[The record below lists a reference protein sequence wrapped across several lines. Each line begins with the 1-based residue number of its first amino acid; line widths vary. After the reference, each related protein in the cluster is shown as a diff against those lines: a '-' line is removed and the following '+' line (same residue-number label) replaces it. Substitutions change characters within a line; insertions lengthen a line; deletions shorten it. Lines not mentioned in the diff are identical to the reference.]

1 MPGNDFNIDDLLGG
15 GGNEQNSKAP
25 SRGRP
30 PQRRS
35 NPQGERPSG
44 QRVRQP
50 GMGAGQ
56 ARGGPRP
63 VSRQN
68 GQSSRQD
75 GHSPSQT
82 RPRSQQTNQPTV
94 NSLNQKSAV
103 GTKRLQEKGVSTGKP
118 IAEGKNNEVENSR
131 IQKADTKVQNQSVV
145 QKEQSEKPPKKLF
158 TWYKIVFA
166 VILGLA
172 MIGGI
177 FLTVTAWYTNNL
189 RYPKQVTV
197 DYQQTGMYALENY
210 AEQVHNLEGIDENSY
225 LPKEL
230 LYANSNLEIED
241 FMHKVAST
249 VSYDSDEKV
258 AKNIY
263 GNDMIDKNSLDIV
276 MEKSTVEEGEEIS
289 TFYVDYDA
297 IEFNKSKI
305 KKLMADEEL
314 KLGDVDYQNKLVI
327 IFVRYING
335 MEELPIKEVRRVPN
349 IQMLQMTGESEKDQV
364 INYYVVLPEEDIFF
378 DTELFSSEE
387 FYNCL
392 DRFSAL
398 AGDSVGTS
406 IKRSGFS
413 GWGKTAEIGSVP
425 KPSDADEVSFG
436 SLKESQEYLDYMEM
450 PPEKQATMEKPAR
463 YGYKNTIARDW
474 CGAYYWM
481 NYVAPGEEPEVDE
494 NGNIIGKKPKLG
506 NGTKEDPATFN
517 TSVVTTM
524 FDEEGNEVPIRVTL
538 KEFGVSKKAIDWFES
553 KDIQNR
559 GINLNSGVQYCYM
572 IFDVTNL
579 SDMEITIKD
588 NCALSDPNV
597 NLSVRTGTIF
607 GLQDSVTLGPDETGT
622 IESWSRSTELYLKY
636 LIWGAD
642 FDRRADV
649 VWFRVLAGDLEDES
663 QYKKVHVEGSTEPE
677 DGVESVP
684 VDDVDLQD
692 DTISSDIEGDT
703 ISDSTESVV
712 ESDGSLDS
720 NVDSVVE

>member
-1 MPGNDFNIDDLLGG
+1 MPSNDFNIDDLLGG
-15 GGNEQNSKAP
+15 NGSAPKRNSPPQGGRLPAKRPQGQGSRP
-25 SRGRP
+25 SGTGAGNARSGPRQDGRP
-30 PQRRS
+30 
-35 NPQGERPSG
+35 NGQGGRPSG
-44 QRVRQP
+44 QGIRQP
-50 GMGAGQ
+50 RQVAGQ
-56 ARGGPRP
+56 A
-63 VSRQN
+63 
-68 GQSSRQD
+68 GQ
-75 GHSPSQT
+75 
-82 RPRSQQTNQPTV
+82 RSGQAPIDIN
-94 NSLNQKSAV
+94 KKAAV
-103 GTKRLQEKGVSTGKP
+103 GAKKLQEKGLSTGKP
-118 IAEGKNNEVENSR
+118 SEIKNGNERAPENKRVEKKNNEV
-131 IQKADTKVQNQSVV
+131 QAKSVM
-145 QKEQSEKPPKKLF
+145 KTSEKPSKKLF

-166 VILGLA
+166 VILGLS

-177 FLTVTAWYTNNL
+177 FLTVSAWYTNNI
-189 RYPKQVTV
+189 RYPKQVAV
-197 DYQQTGMYALENY
+197 DYQQTGMYALETY
-210 AEQVHNLEGIDENSY
+210 AEQVHNLEGLDENSY
-225 LPKEL
+225 LPQEL
-230 LYANSNLEIED
+230 LYANSNIEIED
-241 FMHKVAST
+241 FMRKVAST

-263 GNDMIDKNSLDIV
+263 GNDMIDKTSLDIV

-297 IEFNKSKI
+297 INFNKAKI

-314 KLGDVDYQNKLVI
+314 KLGDVDYQNKLVT

-335 MEELPIKEVRRVPN
+335 MSELPIKEVRRVPN
-349 IQMLQMTGESEKDQV
+349 IQMLQMPGETEKDPV

-398 AGDSVGTS
+398 AGDSEGTS
-406 IKRSGFS
+406 IKRSGFT
-413 GWGKTAEIGSVP
+413 GWDKKAEIGSVP
-425 KPSDADEVSFG
+425 KPSEEDEVSFG
-436 SLKESQEYLDYMEM
+436 SLQESQEYLEYMEM
-450 PPEKQATMEKPAR
+450 SPEKQATMEKPAR
-463 YGYKNTIARDW
+463 YGYKNTIVRDW

-481 NYVAPGEEPEVDE
+481 NYVAPGEEPELDE

-524 FDEEGNEVPIRVTL
+524 FDEEGNEIPIRVTL
-538 KEFGVSKKAIDWFES
+538 KDFGVSRKAIDWFES

-579 SDMEITIKD
+579 SDTEVTIKD
-588 NCALSDPNV
+588 NCALSDQNV

-677 DGVESVP
+677 DGVESK
-684 VDDVDLQD
+684 VDESDELDE
-692 DTISSDIEGDT
+692 DTY
-703 ISDSTESVV
+703 SDSTDSSIPEDDIDSDLSSESEEDTVNSDSAV
-712 ESDGSLDS
+712 E
-720 NVDSVVE
+720 